1 MRFDLNLREVVKKQ
15 ILDAAEEMKAW
26 STDPTLRDKERE
38 AIAQRLHFFS
48 HTTKFEDKR
57 YGGVDGSGDFP
68 ALTYAD
74 CAVYFTVAQ
83 GVIYQSTPDTGLKE
97 LPVLADP
104 VVHVTWIPE
113 DENKRTEVLLAAF
126 ASLAGRDVKDV
137 ITKSDYLKLRAT
149 YGRKAVT
156 VDELFDGLIL
166 PHPTDAG
173 NLGIQLRT
181 SAEMG
186 AALRLICSD
195 QRPDYVLVDTTM
207 SLPLVTQSGSLFF
220 EHLKRLCCVEAT
232 QRGVGFFALSKSHGL
247 PSVEQVEALVR
258 EKAVAM
264 GNAHAEHWFIR
275 LPIPNVDPWAFPL
288 PDGKRVPPYGSV
300 SYLVRFHRNTPIMRL
315 DVDINYWQQY
325 LRGADDAATS
335 ANEAKVFGALDYASH
350 DQRAFGYP
358 YPIKACHDR
367 TSMKMAERVALRK
380 QIIDAA
386 VAAGMKRTLFKD
398 VSIATGHA

>member
-1 MRFDLNLREVVKKQ
+1 MRFDLNLREVVKRQ
-15 ILDAAEEMKAW
+15 IAEVAEEMKEWENLPA
-26 STDPTLRDKERE
+26 LKEQHRKE
-38 AIAQRLHFFS
+38 IQRRLNFFK
-48 HTTKFEDKR
+48 HTTQHRDLR

-74 CAVYFTVAQ
+74 SAVYFTVAQ
-83 GVIYQSTPDTGLKE
+83 GVIYASASDTGLKE
-97 LPVLADP
+97 LPALSDP

-113 DENKRTEVLLAAF
+113 DEAKRTEVLMAAF
-126 ASLAGRDVKDV
+126 AHLAGRSVEEV
-137 ITKSDYLKLRAT
+137 IETSDYKQLRSA
-149 YGRKAVT
+149 YGKGGASTEEFVRK
-156 VDELFDGLIL
+156 LIL

-186 AALRLICSD
+186 AALRLICHEN
-195 QRPDYVLVDTTM
+195 RPNYVLVDTTM
-207 SLPLVTQSGSLFF
+207 SLPLVTQGGSLFF

-232 QRGVGFFALSKSHGL
+232 SRGVGFFALSKSHGL
-247 PSVEQVEALVR
+247 PAVDQVEDVVR
-258 EKAVAM
+258 AKATAD
-264 GNAHAEHWFIR
+264 GNEYNAHWFIR
-275 LPIPNVDPWAFPL
+275 LPIPGVDPWSFPL

-315 DVDINYWQQY
+315 DIDVNYWRQH
-325 LRGADDAATS
+325 LGGSVGEETT
-335 ANEAKVFGALDYASH
+335 AKELQMFSDLDYACH

-380 QIIDAA
+380 QIVDAA
-386 VAAGMKRTLFKD
+386 VAAGMKRALFKD

>member
-1 MRFDLNLREVVKKQ
+1 MRFDLHLREVVKRQ
-15 ILDAAEEMKAW
+15 ISEAADEMKAW
-26 STDPTLRDKERE
+26 EADPSSWERDRAVVSER
-38 AIAQRLHFFS
+38 IRFFE
-48 HTTKFEDKR
+48 HAKKREGLR

-83 GVIYQSTPDTGLKE
+83 GVIYESAVDVGLKE
-97 LPVLADP
+97 LPVLSDP

-113 DENKRTEVLLAAF
+113 DEVKRAEVLHAAF
-126 ASLAGRDVKDV
+126 AHLAGRDVEAV
-137 ITKSDYLKLRAT
+137 ITQSDYSKLRAAH
-149 YGRKAVT
+149 GRRAAT
-156 VDELFDGLIL
+156 VNELFNGLIL

-186 AALRLICSD
+186 AALRLICSE

-207 SLPLVTQSGSLFF
+207 SLPLVSQGGSLFF

-247 PSVEQVEALVR
+247 SSVDQVADLVR
-258 EKAVAM
+258 EKAAIM
-264 GNAHAEHWFIR
+264 GRADVEHWFLR
-275 LPIPNVDPWAFPL
+275 LPIPKVDAWSFPL
-288 PDGKRVPPYGSV
+288 PVGKKIPPHGSV

-315 DVDINYWQQY
+315 DLDFEYWQRY
-325 LRGADDAATS
+325 LRGADDTETD
-335 ANEAKVFGALDYASH
+335 ANEATMFADLDYAGH

-367 TSMKMAERVALRK
+367 TSMTMAERVAMRK

-386 VAAGMKRTLFKD
+386 VVAGMKRSLFKD

>member
-1 MRFDLNLREVVKKQ
+1 MRFDLNLREVVKRQ
-15 ILDAAEEMKAW
+15 ITEAAEEMKAW
-26 STDPTLRDKERE
+26 STDPTLREKERE
-38 AIAQRLHFFS
+38 AIGQRIHFFE
-48 HTTKFEDKR
+48 HAKKRGDMR

-83 GVIYQSTPDTGLKE
+83 GVIYESTNETGLKE
-97 LPVLADP
+97 LPVLSDP

-113 DENKRTEVLLAAF
+113 DETKRIEVLLAAF
-126 ASLAGRDVKDV
+126 ACLAGRDVKEV
-137 ITKSDYLKLRAT
+137 IAKSDYIKLRAT

-156 VDELFDGLIL
+156 VDELFNGLIL

-195 QRPDYVLVDTTM
+195 QRPNYVLVDTTM

-247 PSVEQVEALVR
+247 PSVEQVDALVR
-258 EKAVAM
+258 EKAAAM

-275 LPIPNVDPWAFPL
+275 LPIPVIDAWSFPL

-300 SYLVRFHRNTPIMRL
+300 SYLVRFHRNTPIMRF

-325 LRGADDAATS
+325 LRGADDAVTS
-335 ANEAKVFGALDYASH
+335 ANEARVFSDLDYASH

-367 TSMKMAERVALRK
+367 TSMKMAERVVLRK
-380 QIIDAA
+380 QIVDAA
-386 VAAGMKRTLFKD
+386 VGAGMKRTLFKD